1 LGWPFFLG
9 RIEKTEHSKQV
20 SLGKLVAQLKQ
31 VSLSERAYECIKQEI
46 VSLKLP
52 PGSVIDEAS
61 LQEELGLGRTPIR
74 EALKRL
80 SLEKLVVIVPRRGM
94 FVTEIGIRDL
104 QQLFE
109 MRLPLES
116 LAARLAAERGTAK
129 HWDRMKD
136 ALSELTGTV
145 ADNEDLITIDKSCHE
160 IIYEAADNEFLRDT
174 LATHYA
180 LSLRLWY
187 YFLSKIG
194 DMQEAL
200 QEHQLILEALQAKD
214 GERAAR
220 LMERHIRTFQEEI
233 QSVMFGSAVPAE
245 VFNPDMFI
253 T

>member
-1 LGWPFFLG
+1 M
-9 RIEKTEHSKQV
+9 KQ
-20 SLGKLVAQLKQ
+20 A
-31 VSLSERAYECIKQEI
+31 SLSEQAYESIKQEI

-52 PGSVIDEAS
+52 PGSVINEAT
-61 LQEELGLGRTPIR
+61 LQGELGLGRTPIR

-116 LAARLAAERGTAK
+116 LAARLAAKRGTDE
-129 HWDRMKD
+129 HWQRMQAALNDLSMDDIDNKALINIDR
-136 ALSELTGTV
+136 T
-145 ADNEDLITIDKSCHE
+145 CHE

-174 LATHYA
+174 LVTHYA

-187 YFLSKIG
+187 YFLSRIG
-194 DMQEAL
+194 DMREAII
-200 QEHQLILEALQAKD
+200 EHRLIMDALRARDSNQ
-214 GERAAR
+214 AAR

-233 QSVMFGSAVPAE
+233 QQVISGSAVLADEFAPQLLI
-245 VFNPDMFI
+245 PDEG
-253 T
+253 